1 MNVRHIARTYEKPER
16 FNVRVLVRETGLE
29 PYSVERKPLGN
40 RAFLKACVM
49 ICVMSVIQRQTSLSS
64 KPAYEMLRVASDR
77 VRSVNGNA
85 FEKAEANLK

>member
-1 MNVRHIARTYEKPER
+1 MYKEKGCNLCNP
-16 FNVRVLVRETGLE
+16 LVRETGLE